1 MGNYIIRRVLL
12 LIPTFLILT
21 ILVFMFVRLMP
32 GNVISLMVMSAPHE
46 GTSQLDVRAVQH
58 MLGLDQPALTQYWNF
73 LSGLLR
79 GDMGKSLWTTQ
90 NVTTEVLARL
100 PITFELGLFA
110 FIIAQLVAFPVGI
123 LSAIRQDSIGD
134 YIARS
139 ITILFVAAPVFWLGT
154 MVMVFPS
161 IWWHWSPQITYI
173 SPGENLGANI
183 EQFLVPATI
192 LGIGM
197 AALEMRML
205 RTTML
210 DILRQDFVRTAW
222 SKGLGERVVITR
234 HVLRNAS
241 LPVVTII
248 SGQIPVLISG
258 EVILE
263 QIFNLPGMG
272 RLFVDSITS
281 RDYPYVTGMNAL
293 FCVVGLVLILLC
305 DLSYA
310 WLDPRIRYH

>member
-1 MGNYIIRRVLL
+1 MASYIVRRVLL

-21 ILVFMFVRLMP
+21 VLAFVFVRLMP
-32 GNVISLMVMSAPHE
+32 GDIITLMAVSAPHE
-46 GTSQLDVRAVQH
+46 GTNQLDTTAVEH
-58 MLGLDQPALTQYWNF
+58 MLGLDKPAPTQYWEF
-73 LSGLLR
+73 LTALLH
-79 GDMGKSLWTTQ
+79 GDMGKSLWSH
-90 NVTTEVLARL
+90 NRVTPDVLSRI

-110 FIIAQLVAFPVGI
+110 FVIAQLVAFPVGI
-123 LSAIRQDSIGD
+123 LSAIRQDSILD
-134 YIARS
+134 YIARGL
-139 ITILFVAAPVFWLGT
+139 TVLFVAAPVFWLGT
-154 MVMVFPS
+154 MVVIFPS
-161 IWWHWSPQITYI
+161 IWWKWSPPVQYI
-173 SPGENLGANI
+173 SPGQNFGLNMV
-183 EQFLVPATI
+183 QFLVPGAI

-210 DILRQDFVRTAW
+210 DILRQDYVRTAW
-222 SKGLGERVVITR
+222 AKGLKEEVVIVR

-248 SGQIPVLISG
+248 SGQIPVMIGG

-272 RLFVDSITS
+272 RLFVDSITQ
-281 RDYPYVTGMNAL
+281 RDYPYITGMNAL
-293 FCVVGLVLILLC
+293 FCLVGLIVILSC

-310 WLDPRIRYH
+310 WLDPRIRYS